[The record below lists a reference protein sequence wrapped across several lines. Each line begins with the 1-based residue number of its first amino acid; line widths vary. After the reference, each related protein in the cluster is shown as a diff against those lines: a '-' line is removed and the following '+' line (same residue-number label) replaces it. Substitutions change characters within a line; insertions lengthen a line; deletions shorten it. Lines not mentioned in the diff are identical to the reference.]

1 MKKAFGASE
10 DIVKKEKE
18 DDAVTPTGSIESK
31 KIVDNGL
38 ITSQSSFKTP
48 PMKGKQS
55 GIVCKLVYFLLIY
68 SSQNTD
74 TINDLFYENRYF

>member
-1 MKKAFGASE
+1 MNFKQIARVELECVQYSEGDYILCMKKAFGASE

-38 ITSQSSFKTP
+38 ITSQSSFKILS
-48 PMKGKQS
+48 KQFQHL
-55 GIVCKLVYFLLIY
+55 IEKLY
-68 SSQNTD
+68 
-74 TINDLFYENRYF
+74 

>member
-1 MKKAFGASE
+1 LTDLKQELDVKKAFGTSE

-38 ITSQSSFKTP
+38 RSFL
-48 PMKGKQS
+48 S
-55 GIVCKLVYFLLIY
+55 LLLVKWKKNI
-68 SSQNTD
+68 
-74 TINDLFYENRYF
+74 